1 MYEADPLPVPVTE
14 RPAMRW
20 GSDAIAE
27 LLSRLDLPYIAMV
40 PGSSYRGLHDSLVN
54 YLGNTGPKLVVCLH
68 EEHSVAIAQGYA
80 KVTGEPMLVGLH
92 SNVGLM
98 HAAMAIY
105 NAYCDR
111 APMVLIGATGPLD
124 AAKRRPWIDWVHTS
138 ADQAAIVR
146 HYVKWDD
153 QPGSVPAALESLLRG
168 YRLTR
173 TEPSAPVYVCLDSE
187 LQETEISKGVI
198 DAVTVPDPARY
209 PAPTEPAPDASTVDQ
224 ILAMLSAAQRPLV
237 LMGRAGRTREEWDR
251 RVALVEALGVACLT
265 DMRLPAVFP
274 TAHPQHPARPA
285 AGRLSPSG
293 VELMRQSDLILS
305 LQWTDLSGPLAA
317 AFGDGP
323 RPPVIACKNS
333 GALLNGWTKDHFA
346 LVPADLEVT
355 AGADQ
360 VVGALLAR
368 VGEQPAVQRPGWPP
382 ALPATGSGTRPEVDG
397 DPILMS
403 DLAAAIRQAA
413 GDRDITY
420 TTLPLGWSG
429 EDAVFTGPLDYLGRD
444 GGGGVGSGPGIAVGA
459 ALALDGTG
467 RVPVAVLGDGDY
479 LMGGSALWTAA
490 HYRLPLLVVV
500 ANNRSYF
507 NDEGHQRQVAQR
519 RSRPVENRTVGQH
532 LRDPDPDP
540 ATIARGHGLTAYG
553 PVLDPDDLQPV
564 LAKAFA
570 EVVAG
575 GTVVVDVRVNP
586 YGYGRA

>member
-1 MYEADPLPVPVTE
+1 MG
-14 RPAMRW
+14 W

-54 YLGNTGPKLVVCLH
+54 YLGNTGPQLVVCLH
-68 EEHSVAIAQGYA
+68 EEHSVAVAQGYA
-80 KVTGEPMLVGLH
+80 KVTGRPMLVGLH

-98 HAAMAIY
+98 HAAMAVY

-111 APMVLIGATGPLD
+111 APMVIIGATGPLD

-168 YRLTR
+168 YLLTR
-173 TEPSAPVYVCLDSE
+173 AEPAAPVYVCLDSE
-187 LQETEISKGVI
+187 IQEDPLDGPVE
-198 DAVTVPDPARY
+198 VPRPESY
-209 PAPTEPAPDASTVDQ
+209 PAPRDPAPDTGTVDE
-224 ILAMLSAAQRPLV
+224 ILGMFAAARRPVILY
-237 LMGRAGRTREEWDR
+237 GRGGRTQPEWDR
-251 RVALVEALGVACLT
+251 RVALADALDAACLT

-274 TAHPQHPARPA
+274 TEHPRHPAKPG
-285 AGRLSPSG
+285 AGRLSRTG
-293 VELMRQSDLILS
+293 VELLRDSDLILS
-305 LQWTDLSGPLAA
+305 LGWTELSGTLGA

-323 RPPVIACKNS
+323 RPPVVNCKHT
-333 GALLNGWTKDHFA
+333 GALLNGWTKDHYA
-346 LVPADLEVT
+346 LVATDLEVT

-360 VVGALLAR
+360 MVSALLDR
-368 VGEQPAVQRPGWPP
+368 LDGQPSADRPGWPP
-382 ALPATGSGTRPEVDG
+382 VPATSTGASTDERPQVEG
-397 DPILMS
+397 DQILMS
-403 DLAAAIRQAA
+403 DLAAAIRTAAA
-413 GDRDITY
+413 GRELTF

-429 EDAVFTGPLDYLGRD
+429 EDALFAGPLDYLGRD

-507 NDEGHQRQVAQR
+507 NDEGHQQQVAR
-519 RSRPVENRTVGQH
+519 TRSRPVENRTVGQH

-540 ATIARGHGLTAYG
+540 ATIARGHGLAAYG
-553 PVLDPDDLQPV
+553 PVLEPGELQPV
-564 LAKAFA
+564 LAKAFD
-570 EVVAG
+570 EVAAG

>member
-1 MYEADPLPVPVTE
+1 MKPEPLAVPVTE
-14 RPAMRW
+14 RPAMQW

-54 YLGNTGPKLVVCLH
+54 YLGNTGPQMIVCLH
-68 EEHSVAIAQGYA
+68 EEHSVAVAQGYA
-80 KVTGEPMLVGLH
+80 KVTGRPMLVGLH

-138 ADQAAIVR
+138 ADQASVVR

-153 QPGSVPAALESLLRG
+153 QPGSVRAALESLLRG
-168 YRLTR
+168 YLLTR
-173 TEPSAPVYVCLDSE
+173 AEPSAPVYVCLDSE
-187 LQETEISKGVI
+187 IQEEEL
-198 DAVTVPDPARY
+198 DPTVEVPRPEAY
-209 PAPTEPAPDASTVDQ
+209 PAPRDPAPDAATVDE
-224 ILAMLSAAQRPLV
+224 ILAMFAAARRPVILF
-237 LMGRAGRTREEWDR
+237 GRGGRGQQEWDR
-251 RVALVEALGVACLT
+251 RVALVDALGAVCLT

-274 TAHPQHPARPA
+274 TEHPRHPARPG
-285 AGRLSPSG
+285 AGRLSASG
-293 VELMRQSDLILS
+293 VELLRQSDLILS
-305 LQWTDLSGPLAA
+305 LNWTELSGTFAA

-323 RPPVIACKNS
+323 RPPVVSCRNT

-346 LVPADLEVT
+346 LVATDLEVT

-360 VVGALLAR
+360 VVSALLAR
-368 VGEQPAVQRPGWPP
+368 AGGQSPDGQPGWSPV
-382 ALPATGSGTRPEVDG
+382 LPETRSGGRPHVEG
-397 DPILMS
+397 DQILMS
-403 DLAAAIRQAA
+403 DLAGAIRTAA
-413 GDRDITY
+413 GDRPYTY

-429 EDAVFTGPLDYLGRD
+429 EDARFSGPLDYLGRD

-467 RVPVAVLGDGDY
+467 RVPVAVLGDGDF
-479 LMGGSALWTAA
+479 LMGSSALWTAA

-507 NDEGHQRQVAQR
+507 NDEGHQQQVARR

-532 LRDPDPDP
+532 LRDPDPDL

-553 PVLDPDDLQPV
+553 PVLEPDELQPM
-564 LAKAFA
+564 LSKAFD
-570 EVVAG
+570 EVRAG
-575 GTVVVDVRVNP
+575 GAVVVDVRVNP

>member
-1 MYEADPLPVPVTE
+1 MA
-14 RPAMRW
+14 W

-54 YLGNTGPKLVVCLH
+54 YLGNTGPQLIVCLH

-80 KVTGEPMLVGLH
+80 KVTGRPMLAGLH

-98 HAAMAIY
+98 HAAMAVY

-138 ADQAAIVR
+138 ADQAAVVR

-153 QPGSVPAALESLLRG
+153 QPGSVQAALESVLRG
-168 YRLTR
+168 YLLTR
-173 TEPSAPVYVCLDSE
+173 AEPSAPVYLCLDSE
-187 LQETEISKGVI
+187 IQECEL
-198 DAVTVPDPARY
+198 DAGVTVPEPSRY
-209 PAPTEPAPDASTVDQ
+209 PVPTDPAPDSATVDK
-224 ILAMLSAAQRPLV
+224 ILAMIAAAERPLV
-237 LMGRAGRTREEWDR
+237 LFGRGGRTGEQWER
-251 RVALVEALGVACLT
+251 RVALVETLGAACLT

-274 TAHPQHPARPA
+274 TEHPHHPARPA
-285 AGRLSPSG
+285 AGRLSG
-293 VELMRQSDLILS
+293 AGLDLMRQSDLIVS
-305 LQWTDLSGPLAA
+305 LQWTDLSGTLAA
-317 AFGDGP
+317 AFGAGQ
-323 RPPVIACKNS
+323 RPPVVSCKNL

-346 LVPADLEVT
+346 LVSSDLEVT

-360 VVGALLAR
+360 MVSALLDRAGRGAR
-368 VGEQPAVQRPGWPP
+368 VERPGWPP
-382 ALPATGSGTRPEVDG
+382 VLAATRPSVRPQVEG

-403 DLAAAIRQAA
+403 DLAAAIREAA
-413 GDRDITY
+413 EGHEFTY

-429 EDAVFTGPLDYLGRD
+429 EDARFRGPLDYLGRD

-467 RVPVAVLGDGDY
+467 RVPVAVIGDGDY
-479 LMGGSALWTAA
+479 LMGSSALWTAA

-507 NDEGHQRQVAQR
+507 NDEGHQQQVAQT
-519 RSRPVENRTVGQH
+519 RSRPAENRTVGQH

-540 ATIARGHGLTAYG
+540 ATIARGHGLSAYG
-553 PVLDPDDLQPV
+553 PVLQPQELGPV
-564 LAKAFA
+564 LGKAFNEA
-570 EVVAG
+570 AAG
-575 GTVVVDVRVNP
+575 GTVVVDVRVNT

>member
-1 MYEADPLPVPVTE
+1 ME
-14 RPAMRW
+14 W

-27 LLSRLDLPYIAMV
+27 LLGRLDLPYIAMV

-54 YLGNTGPKLVVCLH
+54 YLGNTGPQLIVCLH

-80 KVTGEPMLVGLH
+80 KVTGRPMLVGLH

-111 APMVLIGATGPLD
+111 APMVLVGATGPVD

-138 ADQAAIVR
+138 ADQAAVIR

-153 QPGSVPAALESLLRG
+153 QPGSVRAALESLMRG
-168 YRLTR
+168 YLLTKA
-173 TEPSAPVYVCLDSE
+173 EPSAPVYICLDSE
-187 LQETEISKGVI
+187 LQEDEL
-198 DAVTVPDPARY
+198 DASVEVPEPERY
-209 PAPTEPAPDASTVDQ
+209 PVPTDPAPDEGTVEE
-224 ILAMLSAAQRPLV
+224 ILALLAAAERPLV
-237 LMGRAGRTREEWDR
+237 LMGRGGRTQEEWDR
-251 RVALVEALGVACLT
+251 RVALVEALGASCLT

-274 TAHPQHPARPA
+274 TGHPHHPARPR
-285 AGRLSPSG
+285 AGRLSESG
-293 VELMRQSDLILS
+293 AELVRRSDMILS
-305 LQWTDLSGPLAA
+305 LNWTDLAGTLKAV
-317 AFGDGP
+317 FGDGP
-323 RPPVIACKNS
+323 RPKVVHCKNL

-346 LVPADLEVT
+346 LVSSDLEVT
-355 AGADQ
+355 AGADRM
-360 VVGALLAR
+360 VSALLAR
-368 VGEQPAVQRPGWPP
+368 VAEAPPVQRRDWPP
-382 ALPATGSGTRPEVDG
+382 APPETRQAVRPEVEG
-397 DPILMS
+397 DPILMT
-403 DLAAAIRQAA
+403 DLAAAIREAA
-413 GDRDITY
+413 GDREITY

-429 EDAVFTGPLDYLGRD
+429 EDALFSGPLDYLGRD

-479 LMGGSALWTAA
+479 LMGSSALWTAA

-507 NDEGHQRQVAQR
+507 NDEGHQQQVARR

-540 ATIARGHGLTAYG
+540 AAIARGHGLTAHG
-553 PVLDPDDLQPV
+553 PVLDPDELLPL
-564 LAKAFA
+564 LAKAFD
-570 EVVAG
+570 EVAAG

-586 YGYGRA
+586 HGYGRA

>member
-1 MYEADPLPVPVTE
+1 MKPEALNVPITE
-14 RPAMRW
+14 RPPLEW

-54 YLGNTGPKLVVCLH
+54 YLGNTGPQMIVCLH

-80 KVTGEPMLVGLH
+80 KVTGRPMLVGLH

-153 QPGSVPAALESLLRG
+153 QPGSVEAALESLMRG
-168 YRLTR
+168 NLLTR
-173 TEPSAPVYVCLDSE
+173 TEPSAPVYICLDSE
-187 LQETEISKGVI
+187 IQECEVGAALEI
-198 DAVTVPDPARY
+198 PQPERY
-209 PAPTEPAPDASTVDQ
+209 PVATDPAPDSGTVDE
-224 ILAMLSAAQRPLV
+224 ILAMLASAERPLI
-237 LMGRAGRTREEWDR
+237 LLGRSGRTEEEWNR
-251 RVALVEALGVACLT
+251 RVALVEALGVCCLT
-265 DMRLPAVFP
+265 DMRMPAAFP
-274 TAHPQHPARPA
+274 TEHPSHPAKPG
-285 AGRLSPSG
+285 AGRLSKSG
-293 VELMRQSDLILS
+293 VELVRQSDLILS
-305 LQWTDLSGPLAA
+305 LNWTELSGTLAA

-323 RPPVIACKNS
+323 RPTVVTCKNL

-346 LVPADLEVT
+346 LVSSDLEVT

-360 VVGALLAR
+360 MVSALLAR
-368 VGEQPAVQRPGWPP
+368 VGEIPPVERPDWPP
-382 ALPATGSGTRPEVDG
+382 VLAATRPSSRPEVEG

-403 DLAAAIRQAA
+403 DLASAIREAA
-413 GDRDITY
+413 GSRKITY
-420 TTLPLGWSG
+420 TTLPLGWSA
-429 EDAVFTGPLDYLGRD
+429 EDALFAEPLDYLGRD

-479 LMGGSALWTAA
+479 LMGSSALWTAA
-490 HYRLPLLVVV
+490 HYRLPLLVIV

-507 NDEGHQRQVAQR
+507 NDEGHQQQVAQR
-519 RSRPVENRTVGQH
+519 RSRPVENRSVGQH
-532 LRDPDPDP
+532 LRDPDPDL
-540 ATIARGHGLTAYG
+540 ATIARGHGLSAYG
-553 PVLDPDDLQPV
+553 PVLDPSELQPV
-564 LAKAFA
+564 LSKAFD
-570 EVVAG
+570 EVRAG

>member
-1 MYEADPLPVPVTE
+1 MKPEPLNVPITE
-14 RPAMRW
+14 RPPMGW

-54 YLGNTGPKLVVCLH
+54 YLGNTGPQMIVCLH

-80 KVTGEPMLVGLH
+80 KVTGRPMLVGLH

-153 QPGSVPAALESLLRG
+153 QPGSVQAALESVMRG

-173 TEPSAPVYVCLDSE
+173 TEPSAPVYICLDSE
-187 LQETEISKGVI
+187 IQECEV
-198 DAVTVPDPARY
+198 DASVAIPEPERY
-209 PAPTEPAPDASTVDQ
+209 PAPTDPAPDARTVDE
-224 ILAMLSAAQRPLV
+224 ILAMLASAERPLI
-237 LMGRAGRTREEWDR
+237 LLGRAGRTEEEWDR
-251 RVALVEALGVACLT
+251 RVALVEALGACCLT
-265 DMRLPAVFP
+265 DMRMPAAFP
-274 TAHPQHPARPA
+274 TEHPNHPAKPG
-285 AGRLSPSG
+285 AGRLSKTG
-293 VELMRQSDLILS
+293 AELVRQSDLIIS
-305 LQWTDLSGPLAA
+305 LNWTELPGTLTA

-323 RPPVIACKNS
+323 RPTVVHCKNL

-346 LVPADLEVT
+346 MVSSDLDVT

-360 VVGALLAR
+360 MVSALLAR
-368 VGEQPAVQRPGWPP
+368 VEGNPPVERPDWPP
-382 ALPATGSGTRPEVDG
+382 ALPATRPAGRPEVEG
-397 DPILMS
+397 DQILMP
-403 DLAAAIRQAA
+403 DLAEAIREAA
-413 GDRDITY
+413 GERKISY

-429 EDAVFTGPLDYLGRD
+429 EDALFSGPLDYLGRD

-479 LMGGSALWTAA
+479 LMGSSALWTAA
-490 HYRLPLLVVV
+490 HYRLPLLVIV

-507 NDEGHQRQVAQR
+507 NDEGHQQQVAER
-519 RSRPVENRTVGQH
+519 RSRPAENRTVGQH
-532 LRDPDPDP
+532 LRDPDPDL
-540 ATIARGHGLTAYG
+540 ATIARGHGLSAYG
-553 PVLDPDDLQPV
+553 PILDPSELRPM
-564 LAKAFA
+564 LAKAFD
-570 EVVAG
+570 EVSAG